1 MGSEERHNES
11 FQELEVQKGHS
22 SLCILNDTAHEDQL
36 CKVALKLQSSD
47 YFRFNAYIMGR
58 NSFFFSAQVTLL
70 TLFIHCSRE
79 IFREMQGRTAVL

>member
-47 YFRFNAYIMGR
+47 YFRFNAYG
-58 NSFFFSAQVTLL
+58 SQLFFFFGTGYITNFVYS
-70 TLFIHCSRE
+70 LF
-79 IFREMQGRTAVL
+79 A